1 VKQLK
6 SEKRMPVT
14 ISPKRLRREF
24 VRKVKE
30 LSGQNLQLCYQCGLC
45 TGGCPAA
52 ANMDIS
58 PRQII
63 ELARLGLEEEI
74 ANSKTVWICASC
86 LNCDVNCPRGVNI
99 SKIMEAIRL
108 LTLRK
113 NVDQVRPEDISPQER
128 CELPQIAM
136 VSGLRKFT
144 G

>member
-1 VKQLK
+1 MTKK
-6 SEKRMPVT
+6 ASVT
-14 ISPKRLRREF
+14 ISPKRLRSEF

-30 LSGQNLQLCYQCGLC
+30 LSGQNLQLCYQCGMC
-45 TGGCPAA
+45 SGNCPAA

-58 PRQII
+58 PRRII
-63 ELARLGLEEEI
+63 ELARLGLDEEI
-74 ANSKTVWICASC
+74 AGSKTVWTCASC
-86 LNCDVNCPRGVNI
+86 LACTVNCPRGFDL
-99 SKIMEAIRL
+99 SKVMEAIRL

-113 NVDQVRPEDISPQER
+113 NIDHIRPEDISPKQR

>member
-1 VKQLK
+1 
-6 SEKRMPVT
+6 MAVT

-30 LSGQNLQLCYQCGLC
+30 LSGQNLQLCYQCGMC
-45 TGGCPAA
+45 SGNCPVAS
-52 ANMDIS
+52 NMDLL
-58 PRQII
+58 PRHII

-86 LNCDVNCPRGVNI
+86 LACTVNCPRGFDL
-99 SKIMEAIRL
+99 SKMMEAIRL

-113 NVDQVRPEDISPQER
+113 NVDHIRPEDISPQER

>member
-1 VKQLK
+1 MTRKA
-6 SEKRMPVT
+6 PVT
-14 ISPKRLRREF
+14 VSPKRLRREF
-24 VRKVKE
+24 VKKVKE

-45 TGGCPAA
+45 TGNCPAA

-58 PRQII
+58 PRRII

-74 ANSKTVWICASC
+74 AGSQTVWTCASC
-86 LNCDVNCPRGVNI
+86 LACTVNCPRGFDL
-99 SKIMEAIRL
+99 SKVMEAIRL

-113 NVDQVRPEDISPQER
+113 NIDRIRPEDISPEKR
-128 CELPQIAM
+128 SELPQIAM

>member
-1 VKQLK
+1 M
-6 SEKRMPVT
+6 SVT

-30 LSGQNLQLCYQCGLC
+30 LSGQNLQLCYQCGMC
-45 TGGCPAA
+45 SGNCPAA
-52 ANMDIS
+52 SNMDLS

-74 ANSKTVWICASC
+74 VNSKTVWICASC
-86 LNCDVNCPRGVNI
+86 LACTVNCPRGFDL
-99 SKIMEAIRL
+99 SKMMEAIRL

-113 NVDQVRPEDISPQER
+113 NIDYIRPEDISPQER

-136 VSGLRKFT
+136 VSGWRKFT

>member
-1 VKQLK
+1 M
-6 SEKRMPVT
+6 SIT

-30 LSGQNLQLCYQCGLC
+30 LSGQNLQLCYQCGMC
-45 TGGCPAA
+45 SGNCPAA
-52 ANMDIS
+52 SNMDLS

-86 LNCDVNCPRGVNI
+86 LACTVNCPRGFDL
-99 SKIMEAIRL
+99 SKVMEAIRL

-113 NVDQVRPEDISPQER
+113 NIDHVRAEDISPQER